1 MKKNINELLSF
12 LNEHISR
19 INDSKI
25 FAGLMIITLNIAS
38 RFVTIKLGKSIESY
52 LKYTFSK
59 YLLVFTIAWM
69 GTRDIYIAFT
79 IMIIFIIITD
89 YLLDDDSMFCIL
101 PEEFKDYHQDL
112 LENDGN
118 FSRLEDGRYFNF
130 MTINNTDVSTKIIID
145 KNLENVSVGQL
156 ETIKNECRNL

>member
-1 MKKNINELLSF
+1 MKKNINELFSF

-38 RFVTIKLGKSIESY
+38 RFVTIKLGKSMESY

-79 IMIIFIIITD
+79 IMLIFIIIT
-89 YLLDDDSMFCIL
+89 
-101 PEEFKDYHQDL
+101 
-112 LENDGN
+112 
-118 FSRLEDGRYFNF
+118 R
-130 MTINNTDVSTKIIID
+130 
-145 KNLENVSVGQL
+145 
-156 ETIKNECRNL
+156 IKLTYI

>member
-1 MKKNINELLSF
+1 MKKNINELFSF

-25 FAGLMIITLNIAS
+25 FAGLMIIPLNIAS
-38 RFVTIKLGKSIESY
+38 RFVTIKLGKSMESY

-79 IMIIFIIITD
+79 IMLIFIIITD

-118 FSRLEDGRYFNF
+118 KEEVTEEDIKKAEKVLEKAKKQNKSSNMEY
-130 MTINNTDVSTKIIID
+130 MSMK
-145 KNLENVSVGQL
+145 
-156 ETIKNECRNL
+156 

>member
-1 MKKNINELLSF
+1 MKKNFNELFSF
-12 LNEHISR
+12 LNEHVSR

-25 FAGLMIITLNIAS
+25 FAGIMIITLNIAS
-38 RFVTIKLGKSIESY
+38 RFVTIKLGKSMESY

-79 IMIIFIIITD
+79 IMLIFIIITD

-118 FSRLEDGRYFNF
+118 KEEVTEEDIKKAEKVLEKAKKQNKSSNMEY
-130 MTINNTDVSTKIIID
+130 MSMK
-145 KNLENVSVGQL
+145 
-156 ETIKNECRNL
+156 

>member
-1 MKKNINELLSF
+1 MKGQMSEVFSF
-12 LNEHISR
+12 LNENIRR

-38 RFVTIKLGKSIESY
+38 RFVTIKLSKSMESY

-69 GTRDIYIAFT
+69 GTRDVYIALSIVF
-79 IMIIFIIITD
+79 IFVIIVD

-101 PEEFKDYHQDL
+101 PEEFKTYHHEL

-118 FSRLEDGRYFNF
+118 NK
-130 MTINNTDVSTKIIID
+130 DVSEEDIK
-145 KNLENVSVGQL
+145 KAEKVLEKAKKQNKSANVDSYSF
-156 ETIKNECRNL
+156 K

>member
-1 MKKNINELLSF
+1 MKKNFNELFSI
-12 LNEHISR
+12 LNEHVSR

-25 FAGLMIITLNIAS
+25 FAGIMIITLNIAS
-38 RFVTIKLGKSIESY
+38 RFVTIKLGKSMESY

-79 IMIIFIIITD
+79 IMLIFIIITD

-118 FSRLEDGRYFNF
+118 KEEVTEEDIKKAEKVLEKAKKQNKSSNMEY
-130 MTINNTDVSTKIIID
+130 MSMK
-145 KNLENVSVGQL
+145 
-156 ETIKNECRNL
+156 